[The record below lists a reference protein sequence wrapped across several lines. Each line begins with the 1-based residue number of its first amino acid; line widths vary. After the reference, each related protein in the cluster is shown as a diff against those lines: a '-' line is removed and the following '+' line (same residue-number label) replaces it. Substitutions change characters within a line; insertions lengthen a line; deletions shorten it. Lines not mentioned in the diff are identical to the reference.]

1 MNLTEESR
9 LWSKIKNPNKG
20 NTKSLATGLCRQV
33 SQRIS
38 NVWPWRSSSS
48 QLPTELIRL
57 CKILYLPKFQSW
69 RQILYRKCQYLRKWH
84 RSGHQSSH
92 LKTAHSQ
99 AWICEQNKK
108 NWKKTG
114 KTWKNLSSLKR
125 MQVNCESVGKLI
137 YSWDLNL
144 CCQTGI
150 CIWHKLPNER
160 SYYLYAYTCRILLQL
175 WIDLNR
181 FVTFIMTK
189 RYRGRRHQEG
199 RAKQLCRLSS
209 SAGAAV
215 VAARQPLEVSK
226 KHGKIFEDLEEFHV
240 WHFSSLWRFHLI
252 SSFSPHGAAPSS
264 RGTARCGGRWPVREA
279 VHRCHR
285 RCRRLQQLQ
294 QLGLRFAKNSVNHWQ
309 DRSVANWRKS
319 SWNLSWTLSAED
331 FEPVSILTPYIPVSA
346 LVHSGLSP
354 IKSFSQPV
362 QPAIIPQGSLPVS
375 ETTLCLNC
383 STEKQRQPSGLAS
396 RVSHV
401 QLAASVACYMASA
414 FWRSLHHSKQHRL
427 IHRESNCSKINQQSL
442 DHVWSVSR
450 TWKLQRMSISKTV
463 MAHVYLKK
471 G

>member
-1 MNLTEESR
+1 MCRKTHFVLSPEILTFAVRLASASGTSSPMNVVT
-9 LWSKIKNPNKG
+9 N
-20 NTKSLATGLCRQV
+20 
-33 SQRIS
+33 
-38 NVWPWRSSSS
+38 
-48 QLPTELIRL
+48 
-57 CKILYLPKFQSW
+57 
-69 RQILYRKCQYLRKWH
+69 
-84 RSGHQSSH
+84 
-92 LKTAHSQ
+92 
-99 AWICEQNKK
+99 
-108 NWKKTG
+108 
-114 KTWKNLSSLKR
+114 
-125 MQVNCESVGKLI
+125 
-137 YSWDLNL
+137 
-144 CCQTGI
+144 
-150 CIWHKLPNER
+150 
-160 SYYLYAYTCRILLQL
+160 LYAYTCWILLQL

-215 VAARQPLEVSK
+215 VAARQPLGVSK
-226 KHGKIFEDLEEFHV
+226 KHEKILEDLDEFHV
-240 WHFSSLWRFHLI
+240 LHFSSLWRFHLI

-264 RGTARCGGRWPVREA
+264 RGTARCGGRWLVREA
-279 VHRCHR
+279 VHRCRR

-294 QLGLRFAKNSVNHWQ
+294 QLGLRFVKNSVNHWH

-346 LVHSGLSP
+346 LVHSGPIP

-375 ETTLCLNC
+375 ETTLQVSENR
-383 STEKQRQPSGLAS
+383 SKEKERQPRDLAS
-396 RVSHV
+396 VSHV

-427 IHRESNCSKINQQSL
+427 IHRESNSSKINQQSL
-442 DHVWSVSR
+442 DHFWSLSR